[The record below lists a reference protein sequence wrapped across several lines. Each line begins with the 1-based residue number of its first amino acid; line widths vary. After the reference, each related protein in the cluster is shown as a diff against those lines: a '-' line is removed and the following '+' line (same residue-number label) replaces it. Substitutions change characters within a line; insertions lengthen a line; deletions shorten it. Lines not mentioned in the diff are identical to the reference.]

1 MRMSDWSTDVCSSDH
16 KGLPSPPAKRSCATA
31 ANRIPFSERRR
42 ILSLS
47 LCDDYASPSLI
58 VIALPSELVGQFEPI
73 IARLTRVAD
82 IRRKGWQADHRRRQ
96 IFIVEYIAHEERRA
110 DIRPADI
117 AQVETGI
124 PQIVARESPRLHLIE
139 IGRASG
145 RERVCQYV

>member
-1 MRMSDWSTDVCSSDH
+1 MRISDWSSDVCSSD
-16 KGLPSPPAKRSCATA
+16 L
-31 ANRIPFSERRR
+31 
-42 ILSLS
+42 
-47 LCDDYASPSLI
+47 ASPSLI

-124 PQIVARESPRLHLIE
+124 PQIVARESPRLHRSEERRVGKECVSRVDLG
-139 IGRASG
+139 GRSIIDK
-145 RERVCQYV
+145 QK